1 MRIFLELNV
10 DKTNETR
17 TVLRQNADDVSN
29 LKHDDP
35 VEIID
40 TLRNPGPVS

>member
-1 MRIFLELNV
+1 MRIFVELNV
-10 DKTNETR
+10 DKTNETS

-29 LKHDDP
+29 LKHDNP

-40 TLRNPGPVS
+40 TLRNLDPAS